1 MKKTP
6 SSSRILWFVS
16 KDGYLPEIII
26 IALVMIAS
34 LYVALSPANSLT
46 NWYNND
52 DGFFYFKVAQNIV
65 AGHGVTFDGINAT
78 NGFHPLWMLLCIP
91 VYALIRGDLITPL
104 RVIVIL
110 FGIMQA
116 VSMVVISRLFVK
128 RLPRLL
134 SFLLTMTFGFSWL
147 VYSNT
152 FTGGLE
158 SALSFML
165 VVILIWKGISYR
177 YSKNKSAKHLII
189 VGIISALTVLSRLDN
204 LIFVSFFGMWLVF
217 DSKEDASL
225 LLLDSVAS
233 IIIVTIS
240 AIAASNYG
248 IYPLE
253 KTILIMT
260 GFLAG
265 GGILSFFITGFYS
278 VCLFNLKLNRFIRGF
293 IAGVLSIIILAV
305 LCFVFYLLGILERF
319 PFSLLF
325 YSGIGWIFYAAI
337 IRGNTIQLV
346 FPDHSQLVVKLKVWM
361 GSIREW
367 VKKPI
372 AYFLPVVIL
381 TGLYMIWSQVNF
393 GTPMPVSG
401 QIKQWWGT
409 LTNAIYGSPI
419 DSFDEIRGYLLG
431 NESPFLL
438 LYSFIAPIVSWT
450 RIADY
455 VIGLISWV
463 IIAGTITLLTIKMK
477 QKSLFQWSDYL
488 AILPL
493 LTASIFRMLY
503 FYISGY
509 VHMRIWY
516 WTVETFFVFFLLS
529 IVVVMIWEYF
539 STLRI
544 PRIIVGFAGSVVL
557 LVTLFVFINNLTMTY
572 PWSVKPKLAED
583 YLVIP
588 RMVEE
593 QTTPG
598 SVIGTPGGG
607 SLSYFITDRVIV
619 NLDGLMNS
627 KEYFD
632 GLRKSDTYEIMKNS
646 NIQYIYA
653 NKYAVTESTPYAAI
667 FNGRLTRIGKVF
679 NKLIYLLQ

>member
-1 MKKTP
+1 MKQTP
-6 SSSRILWFVS
+6 PGSRFGRLFS
-16 KDGYLPEIII
+16 TDGYLPEVIII
-26 IALVMIAS
+26 VLVIFAS
-34 LYVALSPANSLT
+34 FYVAFSPANSLT

-65 AGHGVTFDGINAT
+65 AGNGVTFDGINAT
-78 NGFHPLWMLLCIP
+78 NGFHPLWMLICIP
-91 VYALIRGDLITPL
+91 VYALIKGDLITPL

-116 VSMVVISRLFVK
+116 VSMAVIYRLFVS
-128 RLPRLL
+128 RLSKLM
-134 SFLLTMTFGFSWL
+134 SFSLTMTFGFSWL
-147 VYSNT
+147 VYGNT

-165 VVILIWKGISYR
+165 LVILIWKGLRYR
-177 YSKNKSAKHLII
+177 YNKNKSVKPLII
-189 VGIISALTVLSRLDN
+189 IGIIAALTALSRLDN
-204 LIFVSFFGMWLVF
+204 LIFVSFFGIWLVF

-225 LLLDSVAS
+225 LLIDSVAS

-248 IYPLE
+248 LYPLA
-253 KTILIMT
+253 KSILIMT
-260 GFLAG
+260 GLLAIS
-265 GGILSFFITGFYS
+265 GILSLFITGFYS
-278 VCLFNLKLNRFIRGF
+278 VFPLDLKLNIFIRGF
-293 IAGVLSIIILAV
+293 IASVISIIILAI
-305 LCFVFYLLGILERF
+305 LCLGFYLFGILERF
-319 PFSLLF
+319 SFSILI
-325 YSGIGWIFYAAI
+325 YSGIGWIIYATI
-337 IRGNTIQLV
+337 IRGSTVKLV
-346 FPDHSQLVVKLKVWM
+346 FPDNTQQIVGLRGWL
-361 GSIREW
+361 GSIKDW
-367 VKKPI
+367 VKNPV
-372 AYFLPVVIL
+372 AYFLPVVVL
-381 TGLYMIWSQVNF
+381 TSVYMIWSQVNF

-409 LTNAIYGSPI
+409 LTNAIYGSPL
-419 DSFDEIRGYLLG
+419 DSFEEIRGYLLG

-438 LYSFIAPIVSWT
+438 LYSFFAPILAWT
-450 RIADY
+450 KITDY
-455 VIGLISWV
+455 VIGLFSWV
-463 IIAGTITLLTIKMK
+463 LIAGVIALFLIKKK
-477 QKSLFQWSDYL
+477 QKSLFKWSDYM

-493 LTASIFRMLY
+493 MTASIFRMLY

-516 WTVETFFVFFLLS
+516 WTVETYFVFFLIS

-544 PRIIVGFAGSVVL
+544 TRIVVGLAGGVVL
-557 LVTLFVFINNLTMTY
+557 VVTLFIFINNLTMTY
-572 PWSVKPKLAED
+572 PWLVKPKLAED

-588 RMVEE
+588 RLVEE
-593 QTTPG
+593 QTKPG

-632 GLRKSDTYEIMKNS
+632 GLRKSDTYEIMKKS

-679 NKLIYLLQ
+679 NKLIYSFQ

>member
-1 MKKTP
+1 MKQTP
-6 SSSRILWFVS
+6 TGSKFLWFFS

-26 IALVMIAS
+26 ILLVMIAS
-34 LYVALSPANSLT
+34 IFVALSPANSLT

-52 DGFFYFKVAQNIV
+52 DGFFYFKVVQNIV

-78 NGFHPLWMLLCIP
+78 NGFHPLWMLICIP
-91 VYALIRGDLITPL
+91 VYALIKGDLITPL

-116 VSMVVISRLFVK
+116 FSMVVIYRLFVK
-128 RLPRLL
+128 SVSKLL
-134 SFLLTMTFGFSWL
+134 SFLLTTTFGFSWL
-147 VYSNT
+147 VYSNS

-165 VVILIWKGISYR
+165 VVILIWKGVGYR
-177 YSKNKSAKHLII
+177 YGKNKSAKHLII
-189 VGIISALTVLSRLDN
+189 IGIISALTVLSRLDN

-217 DSKEDASL
+217 DRKEDASL

-233 IIIVTIS
+233 IIIITIS

-248 IYPLE
+248 IYPLA
-253 KTILIMT
+253 KPILIMT
-260 GFLAG
+260 GLLTAS
-265 GGILSFFITGFYS
+265 GILSFFITGFYS
-278 VCLFNLKLNRFIRGF
+278 VRPLNLKLNRFIRGF
-293 IAGVLSIIILAV
+293 FASVISIIILAA
-305 LCFVFYLLGILERF
+305 LCLVFYLLGLLERF
-319 PFSLLF
+319 PFSILI
-325 YSGIGWIFYAAI
+325 YSGIGWIIYTTI
-337 IRGNTIQLV
+337 IRGSTVQLV
-346 FPDHSQLVVKLKVWM
+346 FPDSTQQLVRLRGWL
-361 GSIREW
+361 GSIKDW
-367 VKKPI
+367 VKKPV
-372 AYFLPVVIL
+372 AYFLPVVVL

-409 LTNAIYGSPI
+409 LADAIYGSPI
-419 DSFDEIRGYLLG
+419 DSIDEIRRYILG
-431 NESPFLL
+431 SESPFLL
-438 LYSFIAPIVSWT
+438 LYSFISPLFSWMKLD
-450 RIADY
+450 DY
-455 VIGLISWV
+455 VIGLIGWM
-463 IIAGTITLLTIKMK
+463 ILAGTCVLLTIKK
-477 QKSLFQWSDYL
+477 QQKSLLQWTDYL
-488 AILPL
+488 AIIPL
-493 LTASIFRMLY
+493 MTASIFRMLY

-516 WTVETFFVFFLLS
+516 WTVETFFVFFLIS
-529 IVVVMIWEYF
+529 IVVVVGWEIV
-539 STLRI
+539 SKLRI
-544 PRIIVGFAGSVVL
+544 TRIVIGSIAGVIML
-557 LVTLFVFINNLTMTY
+557 AMLFLYINNLTITY
-572 PWSVKPKLAED
+572 PWKVNPKLAED

-593 QTTPG
+593 QTKPG

-632 GLRKSDTYEIMKNS
+632 GLRNSDTYEIMKRS

-679 NKLIYLLQ
+679 NKLIYLYQ

>member
-1 MKKTP
+1 MKQTP
-6 SSSRILWFVS
+6 TDSRFRWPFS

-26 IALVMIAS
+26 ISLVLLAS
-34 LYVALSPANSLT
+34 FYVAFSPANSLT

-78 NGFHPLWMLLCIP
+78 NGFHPLWMLICIP
-91 VYALIRGDLITPL
+91 IYSLIKGDLITPL

-116 VSMVVISRLFVK
+116 VSLAVIYRLFVK
-128 RLPRLL
+128 RLSKLL
-134 SFLLTMTFGFSWL
+134 SFLLSMTFGFSWL

-177 YSKNKSAKHLII
+177 YSKNKSVKLLII
-189 VGIISALTVLSRLDN
+189 VGIIAALTVLSRLDN
-204 LIFVSFFGMWLVF
+204 LIFVSFFGAWLVF
-217 DSKEDASL
+217 DRKEDASL
-225 LLLDSVAS
+225 LLIDSVAS

-253 KTILIMT
+253 ITILIMT
-260 GFLAG
+260 GFLAAT
-265 GGILSFFITGFYS
+265 GILSFFITGFYS
-278 VCLFNLKLNRFIRGF
+278 VCLVNLKFTRFIRGLF
-293 IAGVLSIIILAV
+293 ASITTIILLAV
-305 LCFVFYLLGILERF
+305 LCLVFYLLGILDRF
-319 PFSLLF
+319 PLSILF
-325 YSGIGWIFYAAI
+325 YSGIGWIIYAAI
-337 IRGNTIQLV
+337 IRGSTLHLI
-346 FPDHSQLVVKLKVWM
+346 FPDMSQQFVRLRVWLI
-361 GSIREW
+361 SIKEW
-367 VKKPI
+367 ARNPL

-409 LTNAIYGSPI
+409 LSDAIYGSPI
-419 DSFDEIRGYLLG
+419 DSIDEIRGYLLG
-431 NESPFLL
+431 SESPFLL
-438 LYSFIAPIVSWT
+438 LYSFVAPMFSWT
-450 RIADY
+450 KIADY

-463 IIAGTITLLTIKMK
+463 IITGTLALLIIKK
-477 QKSLFQWSDYL
+477 QQKSIFQWSDYL
-488 AILPL
+488 AIIPL
-493 LTASIFRMLY
+493 VTASIFRMLY

-516 WTVETFFVFFLLS
+516 WTVETFFIFFIIS
-529 IVVVMIWEYF
+529 IIVVVIWGVV
-539 STLRI
+539 SKSRI
-544 PRIIVGFAGSVVL
+544 TRIVVGSAAGVIML
-557 LVTLFVFINNLTMTY
+557 ATLFMFINNLAVTY
-572 PWSVKPKLAED
+572 PWSVKPDLAED

-593 QTTPG
+593 QTQPG

-632 GLRKSDTYEIMKNS
+632 GLRKSDTYEIMKRS

-679 NKLIYLLQ
+679 NKLIYTLQ

>member
-1 MKKTP
+1 MKQIPTG
-6 SSSRILWFVS
+6 SRFRWFFS

-78 NGFHPLWMLLCIP
+78 NGFHPLWMLICIP
-91 VYALIRGDLITPL
+91 VYALIKGDLITPL

-110 FGIMQA
+110 FGIMQS
-116 VSMVVISRLFVK
+116 VSMVVIYRLFVK
-128 RLPRLL
+128 RLSSLL
-134 SFLLTMTFGFSWL
+134 SFLLTMTFGFSWM

-217 DSKEDASL
+217 DSKEDASF

-293 IAGVLSIIILAV
+293 IAGVMSIIIPG
-305 LCFVFYLLGILERF
+305 C
-319 PFSLLF
+319 
-325 YSGIGWIFYAAI
+325 
-337 IRGNTIQLV
+337 
-346 FPDHSQLVVKLKVWM
+346 
-361 GSIREW
+361 
-367 VKKPI
+367 
-372 AYFLPVVIL
+372 
-381 TGLYMIWSQVNF
+381 
-393 GTPMPVSG
+393 
-401 QIKQWWGT
+401 
-409 LTNAIYGSPI
+409 
-419 DSFDEIRGYLLG
+419 
-431 NESPFLL
+431 
-438 LYSFIAPIVSWT
+438 
-450 RIADY
+450 
-455 VIGLISWV
+455 
-463 IIAGTITLLTIKMK
+463 
-477 QKSLFQWSDYL
+477 SLF
-488 AILPL
+488 
-493 LTASIFRMLY
+493 R
-503 FYISGY
+503 
-509 VHMRIWY
+509 V
-516 WTVETFFVFFLLS
+516 LS
-529 IVVVMIWEYF
+529 IW
-539 STLRI
+539 
-544 PRIIVGFAGSVVL
+544 
-557 LVTLFVFINNLTMTY
+557 
-572 PWSVKPKLAED
+572 
-583 YLVIP
+583 
-588 RMVEE
+588 
-593 QTTPG
+593 
-598 SVIGTPGGG
+598 
-607 SLSYFITDRVIV
+607 
-619 NLDGLMNS
+619 
-627 KEYFD
+627 
-632 GLRKSDTYEIMKNS
+632 DT
-646 NIQYIYA
+646 
-653 NKYAVTESTPYAAI
+653 
-667 FNGRLTRIGKVF
+667 
-679 NKLIYLLQ
+679 